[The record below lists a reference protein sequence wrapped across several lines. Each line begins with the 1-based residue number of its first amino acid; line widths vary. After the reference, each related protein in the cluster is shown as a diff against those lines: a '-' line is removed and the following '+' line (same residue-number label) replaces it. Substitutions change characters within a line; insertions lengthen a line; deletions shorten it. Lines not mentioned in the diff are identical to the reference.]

1 MLPALLL
8 GNMSMNAQT
17 DSLRFGDKFITN
29 AKMIGIG
36 TTNILDTY
44 LSPEKYTG
52 TDVRYVSHTLRQ
64 RQGSKFIYEL
74 VHQGNISYIDN
85 RSGDGKEMSS
95 NYNFQY
101 GLHYL
106 CNTWN
111 VGSNQLLLEAGG
123 NVEVNLGFIYN
134 TRNSNNPAQARA
146 FINIMPTA
154 ALEYNFHNP
163 FHQGGYRDFKLRY
176 EIGVPVAGLMFSP
189 NYGQSYYEIFSE
201 GNYDHNIRTTYPGN
215 APSLRNMLTFDFP
228 ILHSTFRIGYLGEFQ
243 QARVNNLKQHVY
255 THAIMIGIVK
265 TFKLIKVRK

>member
-1 MLPALLL
+1 
-8 GNMSMNAQT
+8 
-17 DSLRFGDKFITN
+17 
-29 AKMIGIG
+29 MIGIG

-74 VHQGNISYIDN
+74 VHQGNISYINN

-106 CNTWN
+106 CNTWD

-146 FINIMPTA
+146 F
-154 ALEYNFHNP
+154 
-163 FHQGGYRDFKLRY
+163 
-176 EIGVPVAGLMFSP
+176 V
-189 NYGQSYYEIFSE
+189 YYANCS
-201 GNYDHNIRTTYPGN
+201 
-215 APSLRNMLTFDFP
+215 S
-228 ILHSTFRIGYLGEFQ
+228 
-243 QARVNNLKQHVY
+243 
-255 THAIMIGIVK
+255 
-265 TFKLIKVRK
+265 